1 MLEHARAAAQAELD
15 LARVRRVKVAL
26 IGRVVGDLD
35 MARSGSDAQ
44 PIQVLNPSTPASN
57 SSSVTPQRQDPDRAH
72 EADRVLL
79 ELLKLDRYERRASAR
94 RDRALRQITDRK

>member
-26 IGRVVGDLD
+26 IGRVLDLD

-72 EADRVLL
+72 EPDRVLL